1 MLIDWTSEFDR
12 WLTELERRAGAGH
25 DRAQEQLD
33 IVSAQLDYLQDLK
46 EPPEDETP
54 ALKRVRQSGRHPV
67 WRLSHPFHQD
77 IAMRLIIW
85 FPPDAPPV
93 VVLFGNN
100 KAQMGD
106 VFYSS
111 VGSRADQVIAA
122 YLSQTAGGDDD

>member
-1 MLIDWTSEFDR
+1 M
-12 WLTELERRAGAGH
+12 
-25 DRAQEQLD
+25 
-33 IVSAQLDYLQDLK
+33 K
-46 EPPEDETP
+46 PP
-54 ALKRVRQSGRHPV
+54 ALKRVCQSGRHPV

-122 YLSQTAGGDDD
+122 YLSQTAGGDDDTDPARTTAGTTWRSFPRCQDSG